1 MKMNRIAAAAL
12 AGTML
17 TAPVLAEDA
26 AWTPPTVTQ
35 EEMDAVQLGERI
47 LMRGTEGD
55 DVRLVQQRLYD
66 LGYLTDKVDGKFG
79 LQTQKAVRAFQRAHK
94 LEKVDGKV
102 GRPPL
107 ACISATTCLPCRR
120 PRPARRLPRRRLP
133 FRRQP
138 LFLRL
143 RRPRHRIWRT
153 RRLRCGKPMSA

>member
-1 MKMNRIAAAAL
+1 
-12 AGTML
+12 
-17 TAPVLAEDA
+17 
-26 AWTPPTVTQ
+26 
-35 EEMDAVQLGERI
+35 MDAVQLGERI

-102 GRPPL
+102 GRQTL
-107 ACISATTCLPCRR
+107 AVLFGDDVIALPTPTPSPTPSRRR
-120 PRPARRLPRRRLP
+120 PP

-138 LFLRL
+138 LFLRM
-143 RRPRHRIWRT
+143 RRPRRLDLRT
-153 RRLRCGKPMSA
+153 RRLQCGKPMSA

>member
-17 TAPVLAEDA
+17 AAPVLAEDA

-66 LGYLTDKVDGKFG
+66 LGYVTDKENITGYYGDVSKDAVTEF
-79 LQTQKAVRAFQRAHK
+79 QKKNGIKGTGSADNETLVKLFSESAVKA
-94 LEKVDGKV
+94 E
-102 GRPPL
+102 
-107 ACISATTCLPCRR
+107 
-120 PRPARRLPRRRLP
+120 
-133 FRRQP
+133 
-138 LFLRL
+138 
-143 RRPRHRIWRT
+143 
-153 RRLRCGKPMSA
+153 